1 MPTYD
6 EVMKAASDADAQGH
20 VEDAKNLLTIA
31 KGMQQPQAEAGKPA
45 SAANPQSPQM
55 SEGQGAQ
62 PDPSVRQEQPKATLA
77 EAGKEVAKDTGI
89 GAAVGAIAPELT
101 MGAGA
106 AIGMVPGLQP
116 LGAAIF
122 TGGEMMRG
130 ARIASMVLGAGQ
142 AALSSTAGQVAKA
155 TGATKGEQT
164 GIELATGIAGP
175 AVAGKVIEL
184 AGFVATP
191 VKAAWKMANA
201 YLSGEA
207 GAAGTGSKAVEA
219 ARNKLAAPGTTSQ
232 PQIDFHATLKQGV
245 EADLK
250 AADAA
255 AKQTMDA
262 AKQHADAIAGTDSAA
277 ATRLMDDARTRAA
290 KIQSDARERARVLD
304 QATDGKLKTAQAVQK
319 AADGHLQ
326 QVGHPREASDIGA
339 DIRKAV
345 VGKQGEEKAAR
356 DAAYKQQTAERDAT
370 IAAKEAKGE
379 TIDKLPEMKQLKKEI
394 DTLTLDTKAGQKAAG
409 GLARVTDPE
418 SLRDLRKVR
427 EAVNNRRVQT
437 GTDEAGNP
445 TYQTFPTTFAAL
457 DDVRRKIGSA
467 LSGQAKEGYAA
478 IGQQR
483 ARELYAKLSNIQ
495 GKYVGGEVQ
504 KQIQRE
510 YADATGDLTRFKVG
524 KGKSS
529 TATERLAPDTFVKD
543 PATLPGQFFKTRQS
557 YADLKSLTGNDQLAQ
572 KLASDHTA
580 KSLQGMDSKQARA
593 WFNKN
598 QDWLRDEPGL
608 NMHTDTYIRK
618 LQQTERIG
626 EKLGQRASALQSE
639 KSKALG
645 EGEKQGAEEVAGA
658 TKRAKDVSEG
668 SVDTQARVMK
678 EGEKASADIRKT
690 AQAKA
695 EGVMKQGY
703 PAEATRKLLTTGT
716 PEEVRYATQYIAGT
730 PGGKKV
736 IEQSVRGILRDSNPR
751 NIEQLYQERVRP
763 MLKDGQ
769 VIPNDRII
777 ALDKQVQAVIDAT
790 RGGKPKPGAIAQLV
804 RSALTATA
812 STGAGHATRYEL
824 ESEKE

>member
-1 MPTYD
+1 MPNFEFTSPDGKSYT
-6 EVMKAASDADAQGH
+6 
-20 VEDAKNLLTIA
+20 VEGPEGATKE
-31 KGMQQPQAEAGKPA
+31 QAFEMLQKQLSAGGDKPA
-45 SAANPQSPQM
+45 AGAAKPSSQSPQM
-55 SEGQGAQ
+55 AEGQGAQ
-62 PDPSVRQEQPKATLA
+62 PDPNARQAQPKATIG
-77 EAGKEVAKDTGI
+77 EAAKEVAKNTGI
-89 GAAVGAIAPELT
+89 GAAIGAVAPELT
-101 MGAGA
+101 MGAGIA
-106 AIGMVPGLQP
+106 VGMVPGLQGV
-116 LGAAIF
+116 GAAIF

-130 ARIASMVLGAGQ
+130 ARIASAVLGAGQ
-142 AALSSTAGQVAKA
+142 AAMSSTAGQVAKA
-155 TGATKGEQT
+155 SGATKGEQT
-164 GIELATGIAGP
+164 GIELATGLVGP
-175 AVAGKVIEL
+175 AVASKAIEL
-184 AGFVATP
+184 GSFVATP
-191 VKAAWKMANA
+191 LKAAWKLATN
-201 YLSGEA
+201 YVA
-207 GAAGTGSKAVEA
+207 GDVAAGPKAVEA

-277 ATRLMDDARTRAA
+277 ATRLMDDARTRAG

-304 QATDGKLKTAQAVQK
+304 EATNGKLKTAAAVQK
-319 AADGHLQ
+319 AANHHLQ
-326 QVGHPREASDIGA
+326 QVGTPREASDIGA

-356 DAAYKQQTAERDAT
+356 DAAYKQQVAERDQT

-394 DTLTLDTKAGQKAAG
+394 DTLTLDTKVGQKAAG
-409 GLARVTDPE
+409 GLAKVTDPG
-418 SLRDLRKVR
+418 SLTDLRKVR

-437 GTDEAGNP
+437 GVDDAGNP

-457 DDVRRKIGSA
+457 DDVRRKLGDA
-467 LSGQAKEGYAA
+467 LKGQAKEGYAA

-483 ARELYAKLSNIQ
+483 ARELYAKLSDIQ

-510 YADATGDLTRFKVG
+510 YAEATGDLARYKVG
-524 KGKSS
+524 RGKTS

-593 WFNKN
+593 WWGKN

-608 NMHTDTYIRK
+608 NMQTDTYIRK
-618 LQQTERIG
+618 LAQTERIG
-626 EKLGQRASALQSE
+626 DKLGQRANALQSE

-645 EGEKQGAEEVAGA
+645 EGEKQSAAEIEGA
-658 TKRAKDVSEG
+658 TARAKQVSEG
-668 SVDTQARVMK
+668 SVDTQARVLK
-678 EGEKASADIRKT
+678 EGEKAAAEVRKT

-716 PEEVRYATQYIAGT
+716 PEEVRYATQYISGT

-751 NIEQLYQERVRP
+751 NIEQLWQERVRP
-763 MLKDGQ
+763 LLKDGQ

-777 ALDKQVQAVIDAT
+777 QLDKQIQAVVDAT

-804 RSALTATA
+804 RAALTTSLSTA
-812 STGAGHATRYEL
+812 GGHATAYQT
-824 ESEKE
+824 ESEKG